1 MRRRHRI
8 VAVALDATALAITA
22 SGCGIAPQSTAQPF
36 NVPANQFTSP
46 TTPPTTLHPGRAI
59 DVFFITDGYLVA
71 SVRHLPKRKLTLDDK
86 LQLALNGLDAGPTSA
101 EFRLGVTTA
110 LSVAPAATVTL
121 IGKVTH
127 HVASVDLD
135 STFDDL
141 DTTQLFQ
148 ADGQIVYTLTQFR
161 QVDAV
166 NLVLNGE
173 KIAYLPNGGVKRNL
187 AVSRVD
193 YRAIAP
199 PTSP

>member
-8 VAVALDATALAITA
+8 VAVALGATALAITA

-46 TTPPTTLHPGRAI
+46 TTPPTTPHPGRAI

-71 SVRHLPKRKLTLDDK
+71 SVRHLPRGKLTLDHE
-86 LQLALNGLDAGPTSA
+86 LQMALNSLDAGPTRA
-101 EFRLGVTTA
+101 EFQLGVTTA
-110 LSVAPAATVTL
+110 LSVAPAATVTV
-121 IGKVTH
+121 IGKVKDR
-127 HVASVDLD
+127 VASVDLD

-148 ADGQIVYTLTQFR
+148 ADGQIVFTLTQFR
-161 QVDAV
+161 EIDAV

-173 KIAYLPNGGVKRNL
+173 KIAYLPDGGVIRNRSVNR
-187 AVSRVD
+187 AD